1 MQPDLPWNVAGI
13 PPEARE
19 AARAAA
25 RREGLSV
32 GEWLTR
38 KILRTLSE
46 ATSGIESTTDNWRN
60 AASSSAHAY
69 RTVADS
75 AAAATRDTEDMLA
88 RVSRSEDESQ
98 SATRRIEEHLK
109 GVARRL
115 DAAERSQAENNRVMS
130 KAAAEINV
138 AAREQAQAF
147 DQLDSHVMALADRLT
162 RVEQHA
168 AGGPLKD
175 AVKGLHTG
183 LSRLADQ
190 IADTANQ
197 SANQIATLAQ
207 NVESLA
213 VRLAQARHDAEATAR
228 VLKDHLVSVDDRVKA
243 VEKNDAP
250 ARTLSELRDT
260 LERLNARLSENEARN
275 AGAMARLEESVAK
288 LEARVE
294 ANAEDTSV
302 DQRLHGIEQAI
313 ADLTGRY
320 DHNARSATEE
330 LEDSLRSLAERF
342 ETADRQHRRDLEE
355 LRTAL
360 KEAEAARESTP
371 SPAAEPHH
379 DPFVHPAAYSPP
391 PSGAF
396 AHAPGY
402 APPPQMPPAPP
413 PPAPEFDLPPFP
425 HAQAAPPFPQAAA
438 AGNGFAAPGMDAFA
452 PPPPF
457 ASSPG
462 FPAEPHFSGV
472 QQFDTALGN
481 GFDNH
486 SVNGHGFEQPQ
497 YGAAAS
503 AQSYIASTR
512 RNARAGTETQAA
524 QPAANAFSWSAAAPQ
539 RDGEPSG
546 RSRYIL
552 IGGIGAILIGALV
565 AGAVLFRS
573 TTMPPPAA
581 PVTHQTPAA
590 TTSVPAQTQAPASE
604 AAPSGNENAMDAGG
618 SDVTNAAPETTAPEA
633 TPAATTPKPAAKAE
647 TAKPEP
653 APTKTASISPME
665 RLVSAANAGGAV
677 AETVLGLKY
686 LDGTGV
692 APNEAEAARW
702 LERAAKQGQPIA
714 EYRLGTLYERGHGV
728 PADAKQAAAWY
739 EAAAKLG
746 NRKAMHNLA
755 VAYAQGAGVRKNFT
769 VAAQWFVKAANLG
782 LRDSQFNLAVLYERG
797 MGVPQSLTDAYK
809 WYAVAAAQG
818 DTESKA
824 RVAALSTQLSAD
836 DRAAAQRSADA
847 FKPAPPDR
855 AANVAPTE
863 ADL

>member
-38 KILRTLSE
+38 KILRTLTE
-46 ATSGIESTTDNWRN
+46 AAGGRETTNDSWRN
-60 AASSSAHAY
+60 AVSSSAAAY

-98 SATRRIEEHLK
+98 SATRRIEDHLK

-130 KAAAEINV
+130 KAAAEINI

-168 AGGPLKD
+168 SGTGLKD

-190 IADTANQ
+190 IAETANQ

-207 NVESLA
+207 NVEALA
-213 VRLAQARHDAEATAR
+213 GRLSQARHDAETTSRA
-228 VLKDHLVSVDDRVKA
+228 LKDHLVSVDERVKTIERNEGPSQA
-243 VEKNDAP
+243 
-250 ARTLSELRDT
+250 LSELRTT
-260 LERLNARLSENEARN
+260 LERLNARHSESDAQTG
-275 AGAMARLEESVAK
+275 GAMARLEETVSK
-288 LEARVE
+288 LESRVE
-294 ANAEDTSV
+294 ESSV
-302 DQRLHGIEQAI
+302 NRRLQGIEQALS
-313 ADLTGRY
+313 DLTGRY
-320 DHNARSATEE
+320 DHNARSATEA
-330 LEDSLRSLAERF
+330 LEESLRDLTERM
-342 ETADRQHRRDLEE
+342 ESADRQHRRDLEE

-360 KEAEAARESTP
+360 KAAEAARTP
-371 SPAAEPHH
+371 PPPAEP
-379 DPFVHPAAYSPP
+379 FVQPATVPASAP
-391 PSGAF
+391 F
-396 AHAPGY
+396 AHGAPFAQA
-402 APPPQMPPAPP
+402 APPLAPP
-413 PPAPEFDLPPFP
+413 PPAAEFDLPPFP
-425 HAQAAPPFPQAAA
+425 HAQAMPPFPQP
-438 AGNGFAAPGMDAFA
+438 AGDPPGFAQMGANAFA

-457 ASSPG
+457 DPAPG
-462 FPAEPHFSGV
+462 FAAEQNFSGV
-472 QQFDTALGN
+472 QQFDTTLGN
-481 GFDNH
+481 GFDTH
-486 SVNGHGFEQPQ
+486 AVNGTAFQQPQ
-497 YGAAAS
+497 YGPGAT
-503 AQSYIASTR
+503 AQSYIAATR
-512 RNARAGTETQAA
+512 RSARSTTDGQTMAQAA
-524 QPAANAFSWSAAAPQ
+524 PAGFSWGAST
-539 RDGEPSG
+539 PSPENEEG
-546 RSRYIL
+546 ARSRYVL
-552 IGGIGAILIGALV
+552 IGGIAVILAAALV
-565 AGAVLFRS
+565 AGAMLFRTAATPPQPIQPAVHQAAEPPVDQAPSIAHPTPAPVVAPPAAEAPPASGS
-573 TTMPPPAA
+573 TMDTAASKAESAAAA
-581 PVTHQTPAA
+581 PVTQ
-590 TTSVPAQTQAPASE
+590 SAPA
-604 AAPSGNENAMDAGG
+604 
-618 SDVTNAAPETTAPEA
+618 
-633 TPAATTPKPAAKAE
+633 KPAAA
-647 TAKPEP
+647 AKPTKDKP
-653 APTKTASISPME
+653 QPTAQTAAAVSPMD
-665 RLVSAANAGGAV
+665 RLELAAKAGSVV

-686 LDGTGV
+686 LDGNGIP
-692 APNEAEAARW
+692 ANEAEAARW
-702 LERAAKQGQPIA
+702 LERAAKQGQPVA

-728 PADAKQAAAWY
+728 PSDAKQAATWY

-755 VAYAQGAGVRKNFT
+755 VAYAQGAGVNKNFT
-769 VAAQWFVKAANLG
+769 LAAQWFTRAATLG

-809 WYAVAAAQG
+809 WYAVAAALG

-824 RVAALSTQLSAD
+824 RVAALSTQLGPD

-847 FKPAPPDR
+847 FRPTPLDR